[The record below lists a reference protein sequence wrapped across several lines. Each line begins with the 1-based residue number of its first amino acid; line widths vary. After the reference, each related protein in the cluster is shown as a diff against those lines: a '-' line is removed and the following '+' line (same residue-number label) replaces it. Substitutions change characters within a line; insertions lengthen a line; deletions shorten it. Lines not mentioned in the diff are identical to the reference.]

1 MYSNNVLIMIL
12 YTDSVQG
19 LPNVLIMVYWLQM
32 KYTIMR
38 FWFVFIY
45 IYILTYYFL
54 LIYKYK

>member
-32 KYTIMR
+32 KHTIMR
-38 FWFVFIY
+38 FWFVFIYIY

-54 LIYKYK
+54 LIYK

>member
-32 KYTIMR
+32 KHTIMR

-45 IYILTYYFL
+45 IYIYINILFF
-54 LIYKYK
+54 IDIQI